1 MKRILKKG
9 EVPKNPIVR
18 FKCDYCGTEFEADAN
33 GYESCVGT
41 FESIPFRKVYI
52 SSCPLCGETCYE
64 DHIYRG

>member
-1 MKRILKKG
+1 MKKILKKG

-33 GYESCVGT
+33 GYESVVGT
-41 FESIPFRKVYI
+41 FTTIPFRRVYMCA
-52 SSCPLCGETCYE
+52 CPVCFEMCYE